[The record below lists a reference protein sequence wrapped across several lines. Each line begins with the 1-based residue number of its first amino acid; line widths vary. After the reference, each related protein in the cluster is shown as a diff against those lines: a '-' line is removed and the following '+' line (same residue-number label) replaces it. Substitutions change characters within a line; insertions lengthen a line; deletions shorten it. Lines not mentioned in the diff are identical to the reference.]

1 MTYGK
6 PSSEPPLKPAVFHIL
21 LALSDRPLH
30 GLGIADAVEAET
42 GGEMRL
48 PPGTLYR
55 ALKEMSDE
63 GLLRPAETDEDPRR
77 KSYALTEAGAGLLER
92 EATRLARLVEVARR
106 RNVIT
111 GSA

>member
-6 PSSEPPLKPAVFHIL
+6 PNTEPPLKPAVFHIL
-21 LALSDRPLH
+21 LALSERPLH

-63 GLLRPAETDEDPRR
+63 DLVRPAGADADPRR
-77 KSYALTEAGAGLLER
+77 KVYALTAAGGELLER
-92 EATRLARLVEVARR
+92 EARRLARLVEVARS
-106 RNVIT
+106 RNVLT
-111 GSA
+111 GRA